1 MTHEKVI
8 KEASKLIE
16 QGINVIPV
24 RDKDEVTETK
34 TLPKK
39 SPFYGW
45 KKWQTQRIKVSQF
58 YEIYEQSGTSWI
70 AIVLGAISRRTVAID
85 IDNKHWNG
93 VEHKLFAALREMYP
107 ELWEKLRIH
116 KTQSGGYHILFS
128 QSDDQE
134 LLRSKK
140 LAYKEGEKEAG
151 IELKG
156 DGGIIVAPPSE
167 GYSIVK
173 DVEIPILDSNE
184 VAVLLAIIEDINE
197 KKKVRKERV
206 SRTQRED
213 KYYSTNPFEDFNNSL
228 EGEKIIE
235 QYGWKYDG
243 SNSQF
248 IHYTRPDKKGGVSA
262 SFIKDKRAYHIFT
275 SSDPR
280 LEQNTNY
287 SPCSLIQTI
296 NGWTG
301 KDLYRW
307 LVENGFGRADSV
319 AEIKRAQQLA
329 ERKSPPMP
337 NFSEQGKAAYNE
349 AIEKLESDLP
359 YGEFWKFNKQ
369 DGIAIS
375 RKKLVYVANELGFR
389 ILGEN
394 GKLHRIKDGK
404 FLHEQTIRQFQ
415 DCLVDYV
422 HSEDEDLID
431 EIIDALES
439 FFQKSTDYTINRLEI
454 VTPELLLQDEQKV
467 CYKFYKNGIL
477 TITPEAIELESYDDF
492 DQLILAD
499 RILQRDFVQAQKP
512 SMFSEFLEK
521 ACGLTTYVKKVLGF
535 LSHEWKDETTGYF
548 ILLTEKSLDPE
559 NGGGSGKNVF
569 CNLLQYIT
577 TYGNTNGA
585 QMSFDEKAFQS
596 WNGERV
602 FTISDIP
609 KHFPFEF
616 LKEISTGSFKLKKL
630 FKDVVDVPVEESP
643 KIILQTNYSY
653 ELKDGG
659 IKRRLIPVEFSNF
672 FTECGGIDMH
682 FGCHFPKGWGAEEW
696 ADFDSVIAESIQL
709 WLKGGLKLKAASLSG
724 DGWKKQFKMVHGTVA
739 VDLIDELLPKWI
751 EKHAVNSKEFQ
762 EDLTNYYN
770 ENDIQFRYRPSKQK
784 ILKAVEEHCKQNKIN
799 FEKSKVIS
807 KGHGIKE
814 RVNLFGKPKEIDEQ
828 SDDLPF

>member
-24 RDKDEVTETK
+24 RDRDEVTDTK

-45 KKWQTQRIKVSQF
+45 KKWQNNRIKVSQF
-58 YEIYEQSGTSWI
+58 YEIYEASGTSWI

-85 IDNKHWNG
+85 IDNKHWEG
-93 VEHKLFAALREMYP
+93 VEHKLFSALREMYP
-107 ELWEKLRIH
+107 ELWDKLRVH
-116 KTQSGGYHILFS
+116 KSQSGGYHILFS
-128 QSDDQE
+128 QSEDQE

-156 DGGIIVAPPSE
+156 EGGIIVAPPSE
-167 GYSIVK
+167 GYSIIK
-173 DVEIPILDSNE
+173 DVEIPVLDSQE
-184 VAVLLAIIEDINE
+184 VTVLLHIIEDINE
-197 KKKVRKERV
+197 KKKVKKERV
-206 SRTQRED
+206 SKTQRED

-228 EGEKIIE
+228 DGEKIIE
-235 QYGWKYDG
+235 NYGWKYDG

-262 SFIKDKRAYHIFT
+262 SFIKDKRSYHIFT

-280 LEQNTNY
+280 LEQNCNY

-337 NFSEQGKAAYNE
+337 NFSEQGKAAYE
-349 AIEKLESDLP
+349 EVVEKLNKDLP
-359 YGEFWKFNKQ
+359 FGEFWKFNKQ
-369 DGIAIS
+369 DGIVIS
-375 RKKLVYVANELGFR
+375 RAKLVKVANELGFR

-394 GKLHRIKDGK
+394 GQLYRIKDGK
-404 FLHEQTIRQFQ
+404 FMHKQSVREFQ
-415 DCLVDYV
+415 DVLIDYIY
-422 HSEDEDLID
+422 SEDEDLYT
-431 EIIDALES
+431 EIEDAAES
-439 FFQKSTDYTINRLEI
+439 FFQKSTDFTINRLEI
-454 VTPELLLQDEQKV
+454 VTKELILSDDKFNS
-467 CYKFYKNGIL
+467 YKLYKNGVVH
-477 TITPEAIELESYDDF
+477 ITDESIEIESYDEF
-492 DQLILAD
+492 DQLIFAD
-499 RILQRDFVQAQKP
+499 NIKDRDYTVSTKPGMYSDFLQ
-512 SMFSEFLEK
+512 K
-521 ACGLTTYVKKVLGF
+521 ACGLNDYTKKILGY

-548 ILLTEKSLDPE
+548 IVLTEKVIDPKF
-559 NGGGSGKNVF
+559 GGGSGKNVF
-569 CNLLQYIT
+569 CNLLQEIT

-585 QMSFDEKAFQS
+585 QMTFDEKAFQS

-609 KHFPFEF
+609 KSFPFEF
-616 LKEISTGSFKLKKL
+616 LKEIATGSFKLKKL
-630 FKDVVDVPVEESP
+630 FKDVIDIPVEESP
-643 KIILQTNYSY
+643 KVILQTNYSF

-659 IKRRLIPVEFSNF
+659 IKRRLIPLEFTDF
-672 FTECGGIDMH
+672 FTNAGGIDAH
-682 FGCHFPKGWGAEEW
+682 YGQHFPKGWGSIEW
-696 ADFDSVIAESIQL
+696 ADFDTLIAESIQL
-709 WLKGGLKLKAASLSG
+709 WLKGGLKLKPAELSG
-724 DGWKKQFKMVHGTVA
+724 DGWKKQFKMVYGTVSTE
-739 VDLIDELLPKWI
+739 LIAELLPKWI
-751 EKHAVNSKEFQ
+751 EKHEVNSKDFLD
-762 EDLTNYYN
+762 DLTSYYN
-770 ENDIQFRYRPSKQK
+770 DNDIQFKYRPSKNK
-784 ILKAVEEHCKQNKIN
+784 ILKALEEYCTQNKIN

-814 RVNLFGKPKEIDEQ
+814 RVNIFGDPKKQNNEPK
-828 SDDLPF
+828 DLPF

>member
-24 RDKDEVTETK
+24 RDKDEQTETK

-45 KKWQTQRIKVSQF
+45 KKWQTNRIKVSQF
-58 YEIYEQSGTSWI
+58 YEIYEASGTSWI

-85 IDNKHWNG
+85 IDNKHWEG

-128 QSDDQE
+128 QSEDQD

-156 DGGIIVAPPSE
+156 EGGIIVAPPSE

-173 DVEIPILDSNE
+173 DVEIPILNSKE

-228 EGEKIIE
+228 EGEKVIE

-262 SFIKDKRAYHIFT
+262 SFIKDKRTYHIFT

-280 LEQNTNY
+280 LEQNCNY
-287 SPCSLIQTI
+287 SPCSLVQTI

-319 AEIKRAQQLA
+319 AEIKRAKQLA

-337 NFSEQGKAAYNE
+337 NFSEQGKAAYEEVIKKQNE
-349 AIEKLESDLP
+349 DLP

-369 DGIAIS
+369 DGVVVS
-375 RKKLVYVANELGFR
+375 RAKLVKVANELGFR
-389 ILGEN
+389 ILGED
-394 GKLHRIKDGK
+394 GPLHRIKDGK
-404 FLHEQTIRQFQ
+404 FLHKQTVREFQ
-415 DCLVDYV
+415 DALVDYIYT
-422 HSEDEDLID
+422 EDEDLYT
-431 EIIDALES
+431 EIEDATES
-439 FFQKSTDYTINRLEI
+439 FFQKSTEYTIKRLEI
-454 VTPELLLQDEQKV
+454 VTREILLQDDKFTS
-467 CYKFYKNGIL
+467 YKLYKNGVL
-477 TITPEAIELESYDDF
+477 TITAESIELESYDDF

-499 RILQRDFVQAQKP
+499 RILDREFKKSTKP
-512 SMFSEFLEK
+512 GMFSDFLQK
-521 ACGLTTYVKKVLGF
+521 SCGLDDYVKKSLGF

-548 ILLTEKSLDPE
+548 IVLTEKVIDPKF
-559 NGGGSGKNVF
+559 GGGSGKNVF
-569 CNLLQYIT
+569 CSLLSEIT

-585 QMSFDEKAFQS
+585 QMTFDEKAFQS

-609 KHFPFEF
+609 KNFPFEF

-630 FKDVVDVPVEESP
+630 FKDVIDVPVEESP

-653 ELKDGG
+653 EVKDGG
-659 IKRRLIPVEFSNF
+659 IQRRLIPIEFSDF
-672 FTECGGIDMH
+672 FTKSGGIDV
-682 FGCHFPKGWGAEEW
+682 FYNCHFPKGWGANEW
-696 ADFDSVIAESIQL
+696 ADFDTVIAESIKL
-709 WLKGGLKLKAASLSG
+709 WLSSGMKLKAGTLSD
-724 DGWKKQFKMVHGTVA
+724 DGWKKQFQMVHGAITVE
-739 VDLIDELLPKWI
+739 VISELLPKWT
-751 EKHAVNSKEFQ
+751 EQHQVNSKEFQ

-770 ENDIQFRYRPSKQK
+770 DNDIQFRYRPSKQK
-784 ILKAVEEHCKQNKIN
+784 ILKAIEEYCNQNKIN
-799 FEKSKVIS
+799 FEKGKVVS

-814 RVNLFGKPKEIDEQ
+814 RVNVFGNPPEKSSEPDNV
-828 SDDLPF
+828 PF

>member
-24 RDKDEVTETK
+24 RDRDEVTETK

-45 KKWQTQRIKVSQF
+45 KKWQTSRIKVSQF
-58 YEIYEQSGTSWI
+58 YEIYEASGTSWI

-93 VEHKLFAALREMYP
+93 VEHKLFSALREMYP
-107 ELWEKLRIH
+107 DLWDKLRIH

-128 QSDDQE
+128 QSEEQE

-156 DGGIIVAPPSE
+156 EGGIIVAPPSE

-173 DVEIPILDSNE
+173 DVEIPILNSNE
-184 VAVLLAIIEDINE
+184 VTILLSIIEDINE
-197 KKKVRKERV
+197 KKKVKKERV
-206 SRTQRED
+206 SKTQRED
-213 KYYSTNPFEDFNNSL
+213 KYYSTNPFDDFNNSL

-235 QYGWKYDG
+235 QFGWNYDG

-262 SFIKDKRAYHIFT
+262 SFIKDKRTYHIFT

-280 LEQNTNY
+280 LEQNCNY

-307 LVENGFGRADSV
+307 LVDNGFGRADSV
-319 AEIKRAQQLA
+319 AEVKRARQLA
-329 ERKSPPMP
+329 ERKAPPMA
-337 NFSEQGKAAYNE
+337 NFSETGKAAYDE
-349 AIEKLESDLP
+349 VIEKLNTDLP
-359 YGEFWKFNKQ
+359 FGEFWKFNKQ
-369 DGIAIS
+369 DGIVIS
-375 RKKLVYVANELGFR
+375 RAKLVNVANELGFR

-394 GKLHRIKDGK
+394 GQLHRIKDGK
-404 FLHEQTIRQFQ
+404 FLHKQTTRDFQ
-415 DCLVDYV
+415 DALVDYV
-422 HSEDEDLID
+422 YSEDEDVYSD
-431 EIIDALES
+431 IIDAAES

-454 VTPELLLQDEQKV
+454 VTRDFLLQDDKFTS
-467 CYKFYKNGIL
+467 YKLYKNGVL
-477 TITPEAIELESYDDF
+477 TITAESIDLESYNDF

-499 RILQRDFVQAQKP
+499 RILDREYKVAKGP
-512 SMFSEFLEK
+512 GMFSDFLQK
-521 ACGLTTYVKKVLGF
+521 ACNLDSYVKKVLGF

-548 ILLTEKSLDPE
+548 IVLTEKVIDPKF
-559 NGGGSGKNVF
+559 GGGSGKNVF
-569 CNLLQYIT
+569 CNLLQNIT
-577 TYGNTNGA
+577 TLGNTNGA
-585 QMSFDEKAFQS
+585 QMTFDEKAFQS

-609 KHFPFEF
+609 KTFPFEF
-616 LKEISTGSFKLKKL
+616 LKEIATGSFKLKKL
-630 FKDVVDVPVEESP
+630 FKDVVDIPVEESP
-643 KIILQTNYSY
+643 KIILQTNYSF

-659 IKRRLIPVEFSNF
+659 IKRRLIPIEFSDF
-672 FTECGGIDMH
+672 FTRAGGLDVH
-682 FGCHFPKGWGAEEW
+682 YGCHFPKGWGAEEW
-696 ADFDSVIAESIQL
+696 ADFDTVIAESIQL
-709 WLKGGLKLKAASLSG
+709 WLKSGLKLKAGNLSN
-724 DGWKKQFKMVHGTVA
+724 DGWKKQFKMVHGTIA
-739 VDLIDELLPKWI
+739 TELISELLPVWK

-762 EDLTNYYN
+762 DDLTNYYN

-784 ILKAVEEHCKQNKIN
+784 ILKALDEYCKQHKIN
-799 FEKSKVIS
+799 FEKGKVIS

-814 RVNLFGKPKEIDEQ
+814 RVNLFGNPKETTEEPDN
-828 SDDLPF
+828 LPF